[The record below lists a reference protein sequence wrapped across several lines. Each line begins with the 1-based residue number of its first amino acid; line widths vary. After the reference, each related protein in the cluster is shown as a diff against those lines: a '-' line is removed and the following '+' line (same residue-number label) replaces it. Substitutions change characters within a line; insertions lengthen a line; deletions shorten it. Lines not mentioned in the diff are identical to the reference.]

1 MQKNHQKI
9 ENILILRTSSLGD
22 ICHMLPFINTLIKEY
37 PKANKYWVIGK
48 EEADFLQ
55 NIEGINFVIFDKKN
69 TIKSYFQIKKQL
81 RNINFDIMF
90 LLQVSIRANLIS
102 LFVKSKIKLG
112 YDRARSSDFHSLF
125 SNMKIEA
132 TKHSHVVDVFL
143 SFLKVLGLEKKDF
156 LYSWKINQVISN
168 ENLFA
173 KFPELKGNY
182 FVLSPCS
189 RSENR
194 NWLVDRYAY
203 IADYISDKYGLK
215 CVISSSKNSYERNFV
230 KKIINQMT
238 SSPLNLSGQ
247 TNLHE
252 LLSVIKNSEFLISP
266 DSGPIHIATCANTPV
281 IGLYGVTNTTRAGP
295 YNSIDLCVDK
305 YNSALKKYTG
315 KKPEEANWRYK
326 NNHKDVMRL
335 IGVDEVRE
343 KVDKLFLRG
352 A

>member
-1 MQKNHQKI
+1 M
-9 ENILILRTSSLGD
+9 
-22 ICHMLPFINTLIKEY
+22 
-37 PKANKYWVIGK
+37 
-48 EEADFLQ
+48 
-55 NIEGINFVIFDKKN
+55 
-69 TIKSYFQIKKQL
+69 
-81 RNINFDIMF
+81 
-90 LLQVSIRANLIS
+90 IRS
-102 LFVKSKIKLG
+102 
-112 YDRARSSDFHSLF
+112 RSSDFHSLF
-125 SNMKIEA
+125 SNMKIEG

-143 SFLKVLGLEKKDF
+143 SFLNVLGLEKKDF

-215 CVISSSKNSYERNFV
+215 CVISSSKSDYERNFV

-281 IGLYGVTNTTRAGP
+281 IGLYGVTNTTRAGGP

>member
-1 MQKNHQKI
+1 MI
-9 ENILILRTSSLGD
+9 
-22 ICHMLPFINTLIKEY
+22 
-37 PKANKYWVIGK
+37 
-48 EEADFLQ
+48 
-55 NIEGINFVIFDKKN
+55 
-69 TIKSYFQIKKQL
+69 
-81 RNINFDIMF
+81 
-90 LLQVSIRANLIS
+90 
-102 LFVKSKIKLG
+102 
-112 YDRARSSDFHSLF
+112 
-125 SNMKIEA
+125 
-132 TKHSHVVDVFL
+132 
-143 SFLKVLGLEKKDF
+143 
-156 LYSWKINQVISN
+156 LYSWKINEVISN
-168 ENLFA
+168 EDLFT

-203 IADYISDKYGLK
+203 IADYINDKYGLK
-215 CVISSSKNSYERNFV
+215 CVLSSSKSDYEINFV

-238 SSPLNLSGQ
+238 SSPVNLSGQ

-266 DSGPIHIATCANTPV
+266 DKWANSYSYMRKYTSNR
-281 IGLYGVTNTTRAGP
+281 IIWSNNTTVRAGP

-326 NNHKDVMRL
+326 NNHKDVMSL

-343 KVDKLFLRG
+343 KVDKLFLKG